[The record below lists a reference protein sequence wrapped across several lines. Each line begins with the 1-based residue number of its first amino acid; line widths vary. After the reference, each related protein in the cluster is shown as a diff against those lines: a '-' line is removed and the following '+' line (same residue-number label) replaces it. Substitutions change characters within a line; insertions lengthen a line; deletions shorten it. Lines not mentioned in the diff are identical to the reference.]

1 MPRSRFCFPMKFLCL
16 FPMAVV
22 SFALPASGAVI
33 VQELFDNAG
42 ADLALNG
49 QAATGSSVGLT
60 GTWTTSGSTGAIFT
74 ARNFNVDGATLPGL
88 ASNAGAQGGVYR
100 AGGNNYGT
108 NIYATVPLA
117 SAVDFSS
124 ASTVYF
130 SVRVR
135 NHGDSSM
142 GVGLAAGSSASS
154 EFVGAGLTWNTATS
168 LAGTASGNAAYVTY
182 GTLGQ
187 NLTGNND
194 GPYAIRANEAA
205 NSVNGYAL
213 LVGRI
218 TINPSGNDVLDL
230 KRYAENAA
238 IDSNLATITW
248 SASTSFDSSMSATQ
262 LLIWMNGSGGGELDA
277 IRFGTTWQDVTGV
290 TAVPE
295 PSIAALA
302 AVALLGCAFRRR

>member
-1 MPRSRFCFPMKFLCL
+1 ML
-16 FPMAVV
+16 VV
-22 SFALPASGAVI
+22 SLALPTKAAVI

-42 ADLALNG
+42 ADIALNG
-49 QAATGSSVGLT
+49 QSVTGSSVGLT
-60 GTWTTSGSTGAIFT
+60 GTWTTNGSTAAIFT

-88 ASNAGAQGGVYR
+88 ASNAGVQGGIYR
-100 AGGNNYGT
+100 AGANNYGT

-117 SAVDFSS
+117 SSIDFGT
-124 ASTVYF
+124 ASTLYF

-135 NHGDSSM
+135 NHGDSAM

-154 EFVGAGLTWNTATS
+154 EFVGAGLTWNNATS
-168 LAGTASGNAAYVTY
+168 LSATVAGNAAYVTY

-187 NLTGNND
+187 NLTGSND
-194 GPYAIRANEAA
+194 GPYAIRANEAT

-218 TINPSGNDVLDL
+218 TINAAGNDILDL
-230 KRYAENAA
+230 KRYAENAS
-238 IDSNLATITW
+238 IDSNLGAITW
-248 SASTSFDSSMSATQ
+248 ATSTSFDSSMNASQ

-290 TAVPE
+290 AAVPE
-295 PSIAALA
+295 PSIVTFAAA
-302 AVALLGCAFRRR
+302 ILLGGAFRRRR